1 MIFDWVFEQMVLDML
16 LTNHTSE
23 ELFSL
28 PSMKSA
34 IAGLLMYNE
43 RHMQRY
49 AVTSY
54 VSRAKEDSYQLNFM

>member
-1 MIFDWVFEQMVLDML
+1 MVLSIL
-16 LTNHTSE
+16 LANHTPE
-23 ELFSL
+23 ELFAL

-49 AVTSY
+49 VFLPCVESA
-54 VSRAKEDSYQLNFM
+54 NF

>member
-1 MIFDWVFEQMVLDML
+1 MVLSIL
-16 LTNHTSE
+16 LANHTTE
-23 ELFSL
+23 ELFSF

-49 AVTSY
+49 
-54 VSRAKEDSYQLNFM
+54 QLSLEIHLQKNIS